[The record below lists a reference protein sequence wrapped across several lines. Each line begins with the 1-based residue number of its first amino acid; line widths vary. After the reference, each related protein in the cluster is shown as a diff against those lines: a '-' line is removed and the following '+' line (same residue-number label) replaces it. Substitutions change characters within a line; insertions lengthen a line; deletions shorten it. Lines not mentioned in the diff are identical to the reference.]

1 MKRDHPSEIQDR
13 ILKAIAAHDQ
23 PTGMR
28 SGEIETTL
36 GLNAG
41 EVRMAM
47 KWLAD
52 NAYVTG
58 TKRRV
63 KFNFGRQGSAFKP
76 LMFWNLSE
84 KGANRAAGRTEVE
97 PSA

>member
-1 MKRDHPSEIQDR
+1 MKREHPSETQDR
-13 ILKAIAAHDQ
+13 ILKAIVAHNQ

-58 TKRRV
+58 TKRRLSSTLGARDRHS
-63 KFNFGRQGSAFKP
+63 NPSCTGR
-76 LMFWNLSE
+76 
-84 KGANRAAGRTEVE
+84 
-97 PSA
+97 